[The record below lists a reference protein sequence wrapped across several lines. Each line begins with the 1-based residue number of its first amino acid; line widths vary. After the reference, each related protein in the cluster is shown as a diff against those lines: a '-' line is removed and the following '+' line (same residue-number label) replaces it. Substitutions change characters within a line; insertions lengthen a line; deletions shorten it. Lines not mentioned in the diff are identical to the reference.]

1 MANAQD
7 DETLGEKRAMRN
19 ALIRFGRSG
28 IRNALIRLLSTK
40 SSKTKRSQINK
51 LQIQER
57 RFGKRMSDMYFS
69 DAENRRTVVLHPS
82 VKFDRFEHSK
92 HINNILSKI

>member
-28 IRNALIRLLSTK
+28 IRNALI
-40 SSKTKRSQINK
+40 
-51 LQIQER
+51 